1 MNNVKELRKTRNL
14 TQSELAKAL
23 SVHQTLI
30 SQIERGAIVP
40 SGATLVELAEF
51 FQVSTDYILGRE
63 EANIAPISLG
73 KEAIRIPVFG
83 RVPAGVPLE
92 AIDEILDYEEI
103 PAAWGKGGQ
112 RFFATTVRGDSM
124 YPKYIEGDVIIV
136 RVQADCESGQDC
148 VVYVNGYDA
157 TLKKVYK
164 LDDGGIRLQPL
175 NPSYS
180 PKTYYEGDDPIAIA
194 GVVVEIRRKP

>member
-1 MNNVKELRKTRNL
+1 MNNIKFLRKQRGL
-14 TQSELAKAL
+14 SQAELANKL

-30 SQIERGAIVP
+30 SQLERGAVVP

-51 FQVSTDYILGRE
+51 FHVSTDYILGRE
-63 EANIAPISLG
+63 ENNITPISLG
-73 KEAIRIPVFG
+73 KEAIRVKVYP

-92 AIDEILDYEEI
+92 VIDEVIDYEEV
-103 PAAWGKGGQ
+103 PAEWGKGGQ
-112 RFFATTVRGDSM
+112 KYFATVVKGDSM
-124 YPKYIEGDVIIV
+124 YPKYLDGDIIIV
-136 RVQADCESGQDC
+136 LQQPTCESGQDA

-157 TLKKVYK
+157 TLKKVVF

-175 NPSYS
+175 NPAYN
-180 PKTYYEGDDPIAIA
+180 PRTYYPGDDPIAIA